1 MRRST
6 WVALAALAATTV
18 TACSDENPTE
28 VTPANPSLAISATG
42 PCNDLNIVSTI
53 TDAVLTGGDT
63 IIDVAQI
70 RVIGIDPGSASG
82 DLSPGTQAVFEVV
95 LPDTEEA
102 QLLAGY
108 GGFVSTRGEEIPPDL
123 ATSGPIEFVGAT
135 ASAQFY
141 CTLPGTV
148 LIRATV
154 TDYAPAAGGSPRTL
168 SSREFPVRCME
179 PARYEATCAGLIE
192 EDMGAPTDGGPS
204 DMGPETDAG
213 DGGLPDGSPNVVPGP
228 ISIRFIPPDDPAS
241 MIIGIRGSGLG
252 RADSVLLSF
261 RVTRNGEPVADKRVS
276 FDLPPNVLPSVQ
288 IDPDETFTDQDGIA
302 RVLFRAGDTP
312 GVASVRAETTSDDGE
327 VTVADRSG
335 PITIRGGV
343 PSARNMHLTCV
354 DPILPAFTSRTR
366 RDEWL
371 MYSGLTVNT
380 TCNLQ
385 LGDRI
390 NGRVDPGIAAF
401 FLSESG
407 TVTQAGPADPEGV
420 IALEYRVGPPVP
432 YDTQPLPYEISA
444 GFDDG
449 YNPRDGVVRL
459 VAFTRGEEDFNDVD
473 GNKVYTPGIDTILPR
488 QDLGEPFV
496 DVNDNG
502 RYDANLGEGVPE
514 EFRDTD
520 GDGAYS
526 LPDLEWNGDTEIW
539 TSTTVLWVGNVVIPP
554 SPEHPLYPIVTYCL
568 PGNGCSFQRLRED
581 CPNGVVHFDAGGRL
595 ILDAR
600 FADRNGNCPDGY
612 RAGETFVEV
621 EGGLEV
627 SPGDGVQ
634 EFAGGCFV
642 FFDDDEE
649 AELIDDPLSGI
660 ELPRIGVGTLET
672 PLRARHRYTISGP
685 FDINLEAPPTVD
697 EFVVG
702 VRYQSG
708 QDNLEVSLTFN
719 VCY

>member
-18 TACSDENPTE
+18 AACSDENPTE
-28 VTPANPSLAISATG
+28 VTPTNPSLAISATG

-53 TDAVLTGGDT
+53 TDAVLTGDDP
-63 IIDVAQI
+63 IIDVARI

-82 DLSPGTQAVFEVV
+82 DLSPGTRAVFDYV
-95 LPDTEEA
+95 LPADEEA
-102 QLLAGY
+102 QLTAGY
-108 GGFVSTRGEEIPPDL
+108 GGFVSTRAEEVYPD
-123 ATSGPIEFVGAT
+123 APTSGPIEFVGAT

-154 TDYAPAAGGSPRTL
+154 VDYTPAAGGSPRTL

-192 EDMGAPTDGGPS
+192 EDMGAPGDGGAS

-213 DGGLPDGSPNVVPGP
+213 DGGMPDGSPNVVPGP
-228 ISIRFIPPDDPAS
+228 ISIRFIPPADPTA

-252 RADSVLLSF
+252 RPDTVLLSF
-261 RVTRNGEPVADKRVS
+261 RVTRNDEPVPNKRVS

-354 DPILPAFTSRTR
+354 DPILPAFTSRTS

-371 MYSGLTVNT
+371 MFSGLTVNT
-380 TCNLQ
+380 ICNLQ

-420 IALEYRVGPPVP
+420 IELEYRVGPPVP
-432 YDTQPLPYEISA
+432 YDTQPLAYEISA
-444 GFDDG
+444 GYADG

-539 TSTTVLWVGNVVIPP
+539 TSTTVLWVGNVVFPP
-554 SPEHPLYPIVTYCL
+554 PGDPRYPIVNHCL
-568 PGNGCSFQRLRED
+568 GANNCSLQRIRQD
-581 CPNGVVHFDAGGRL
+581 CPNGVFHFDAGGRL
-595 ILDAR
+595 VVDAL

-612 RAGETFVEV
+612 GEGESFVEV

-627 SPGDGVQ
+627 SPGDGVRTY
-634 EFAGGCFV
+634 AGGCFV
-642 FFDDDEE
+642 FFDDDG
-649 AELIDDPLSGI
+649 ELDLEDDPVSGT
-660 ELPRIGVGTLET
+660 EVPRVGLGTLEN
-672 PLRARHRYTISGP
+672 PLRPRHRYVVSGP
-685 FDINLEAPPTVD
+685 LSVNLEGPPTLD

-702 VRYQSG
+702 VRYRSG
-708 QDNLEVSLTFN
+708 NDNFEASRAFN